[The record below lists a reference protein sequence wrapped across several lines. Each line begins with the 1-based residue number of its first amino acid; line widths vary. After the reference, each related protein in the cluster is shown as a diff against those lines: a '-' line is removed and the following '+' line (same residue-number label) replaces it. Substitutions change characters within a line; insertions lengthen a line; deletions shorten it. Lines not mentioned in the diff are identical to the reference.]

1 MLHQTNYMRGI
12 NTLRKGIQIKYRV
25 IIKIKQKY
33 DYNIGGI
40 VRADR
45 VIGAIQV
52 TLSLC
57 TKG

>member
-1 MLHQTNYMRGI
+1 MLHQTNYMRDI
-12 NTLRKGIQIKYRV
+12 SILSRGIQIKYRV

-40 VRADR
+40 DR
-45 VIGAIQV
+45 VIGAIPV
-52 TLSLC
+52 TLFLC